1 MKGRAVPAIS
11 NASQLRGLV
20 VGGSSK
26 RRLYR
31 RHNWR
36 VDGASEF
43 GPMDMQFESGP
54 HLISLNLDLTFGC
67 TDAQRL
73 QKSEEEA
80 RGRTR
85 APLDKPA
92 EDLADDEDAQEILV
106 PPPSEPIGN
115 LGQFTIKGVG
125 AQQTSEGGQQA
136 QADKA
141 RPKEE
146 SSGFLPLIVLKHKG
160 A

>member
-1 MKGRAVPAIS
+1 MKGRAVSAIS

-20 VGGSSK
+20 AGDSSK

-31 RHNWR
+31 RHNWK

-43 GPMDMQFESGP
+43 GPMDMQFESGSN
-54 HLISLNLDLTFGC
+54 LISLNIDLTFGC

-73 QKSEEEA
+73 QKGEEEA
-80 RGRTR
+80 QGRILGPT
-85 APLDKPA
+85 DKPS
-92 EDLADDEDAQEILV
+92 EDLADNEDAVEILV
-106 PPPSEPIGN
+106 PPPNEPIGN
-115 LGQFTIKGVG
+115 LGQFTIKSIG
-125 AQQTSEGGQQA
+125 AQQIPEGGQQA

-141 RPKEE
+141 RPKDE